1 MRSIRFALMIA
12 LVATPTARADF
23 VLLPGAKPSR
33 PTAPVSRPGPQPHL
47 PLPPLSPPAMRG
59 EIAFGFGNR
68 VPLSFACRQIVPQDV
83 KVIYGRGVR
92 PSTIV
97 SWEGGETWDRA
108 LSKAVA
114 PLGLHLVMTPTTV
127 EIRE

>member
-1 MRSIRFALMIA
+1 MRPIRFALMIA
-12 LVATPTARADF
+12 LAATSTARADF

-33 PTAPVSRPGPQPHL
+33 PTTPVSRPEPGPVQLHL
-47 PLPPLSPPAMRG
+47 PLPPLLPPAMRG

-83 KVIYGRGVR
+83 KVIYGPGVH

-97 SWEGGETWDRA
+97 NWQGGETWDRA
-108 LSKAVA
+108 LRKAVA

-127 EIRE
+127 